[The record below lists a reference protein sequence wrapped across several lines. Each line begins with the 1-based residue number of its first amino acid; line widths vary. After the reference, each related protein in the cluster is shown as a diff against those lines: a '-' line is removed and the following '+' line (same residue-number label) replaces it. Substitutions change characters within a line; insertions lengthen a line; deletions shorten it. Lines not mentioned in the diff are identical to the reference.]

1 MTLHRVVIT
10 GLGLQSP
17 LGSLVGN
24 DADNHS
30 NSFFTSLCAGETG
43 IRQHPNP
50 EIAFPVGWVEFDAT
64 AHFGRMQMNQLDR
77 VSLLSIVAARQAIA
91 MAGFK
96 TASSDTL
103 PNTPTAHDELSHLD
117 SEKTGVLFGTGMG
130 GAESTELAYAKFFD
144 APPEVWARK
153 KTLSIPAA
161 MTHAP
166 ASQIALDLG
175 VCGECQTYST
185 ACSSAAVAIGEAF
198 RRIQHGYL
206 TTAIAGGGDCMIHP
220 CVMANWADLGVLYPP
235 PIDPLQSWGTGC
247 RPFSANRTG
256 FAIGEAA
263 GVLVLESLDAATAR
277 GASIIAELVG
287 YGVSND
293 ATHITKPN
301 PAGQALAMRRAIACA
316 GIAPT
321 DIGYINAHGTAT
333 GAGDAAETQ
342 SIKAVFGDHAYQ
354 LTVSSTK
361 SAHGHCMGG
370 TAAVELIATV
380 LALQQQI
387 IPPTTHYDI
396 PDADCDL
403 DYVPHCGR
411 TVAASK
417 PLRYAASN
425 AFAFGGNN
433 AVLIA
438 RRWEG
443 MKIGD

>member
-1 MTLHRVVIT
+1 MTALHRVVIT

-17 LGSLVGN
+17 LGTQESN
-24 DADNHS
+24 DAAR
-30 NSFFTSLCAGETG
+30 FFKRLCAGESG

-50 EIAFPVGWVEFDAT
+50 DITMPVAWVDFDAS
-64 AHFGRMQMNQLDR
+64 AHFSRQQCMQLDR
-77 VSLLSIVAARQAIA
+77 VSQLSIVAARQAMS
-91 MAGFK
+91 MAGFGLTVPK
-96 TASSDTL
+96 IQPL
-103 PNTPTAHDELSHLD
+103 HDELSHVVA
-117 SEKTGVLFGTGMG
+117 EQTGVLFGTGMG

-153 KTLSIPAA
+153 KTITIPAA

-166 ASQIALDLG
+166 ASHIALAFG
-175 VCGECQTYST
+175 VRGECQTYST

-206 TTAIAGGGDCMIHP
+206 TTAIAGGADCILVP
-220 CVMANWADLGVLYPP
+220 GVLDSWMTMHVLCQPP
-235 PIDPLQSWGTGC
+235 DDAPHAGC

-263 GVLVLESLDAATAR
+263 GVLVLESLDAAMAR
-277 GASIIAELVG
+277 GAAIIAELVG

-316 GIAPT
+316 GISPT

-333 GAGDAAETQ
+333 GAGDVAETQ

-370 TAAVELIATV
+370 TAAVEFIATV
-380 LALQQQI
+380 LALQQQM
-387 IPPTTHYDI
+387 IPPTTHYDE
-396 PDADCDL
+396 PDPDCDL
-403 DYVPHCGR
+403 DYVPHRGR
-411 TVAASK
+411 VVPADK

-438 RRWEG
+438 KRWEG
-443 MKIGD
+443 L

>member
-1 MTLHRVVIT
+1 M
-10 GLGLQSP
+10 
-17 LGSLVGN
+17 
-24 DADNHS
+24 
-30 NSFFTSLCAGETG
+30 
-43 IRQHPNP
+43 
-50 EIAFPVGWVEFDAT
+50 PVGWVDFNANE
-64 AHFGRMQMNQLDR
+64 HFSRVHCMQLDR
-77 VSLLSIVAARQAIA
+77 VSQLSLVAARQAMS
-91 MAGFK
+91 MAGFDLTEPK
-96 TASSDTL
+96 TPPL
-103 PNTPTAHDELSHLD
+103 HDELSHQ
-117 SEKTGVLFGTGMG
+117 TGVLFGTGMG

-144 APPEVWARK
+144 APPDVWARK
-153 KTLSIPAA
+153 KTITIPAA

-166 ASQIALDLG
+166 ASQMALAFG
-175 VCGECQTYST
+175 VRGECQTYST

-206 TTAIAGGGDCMIHP
+206 TTAITGGADCILMP
-220 CVMANWADLGVLYPP
+220 GVL
-235 PIDPLQSWGTGC
+235 DSWMAMHVLCQPSASAPNAGC

-263 GVLVLESLDAATAR
+263 GVLVLESLESATAR

-316 GIAPT
+316 GIIPT

-333 GAGDAAETQ
+333 GAGDVAETQ

-354 LTVSSTK
+354 LAVSSTK

-370 TAAVELIATV
+370 TAAVEFIATL
-380 LALQQQI
+380 LALQQQM
-387 IPPTTHYDI
+387 IPPTTHYDE
-396 PDADCDL
+396 PDPDCDL
-403 DYVPHCGR
+403 DYVPHRGR
-411 TVAASK
+411 TVPAGK

-438 RRWEG
+438 KRWEG
-443 MKIGD
+443 V

>member
-1 MTLHRVVIT
+1 MALHRVVMT

-17 LGSLVGN
+17 LGSLVGK
-24 DADNHS
+24 DADNHA
-30 NSFFTSLCAGETG
+30 NSFFNRLCAGDTG

-50 EIAFPVGWVEFDAT
+50 EINFPVGWVDFDAT
-64 AHFGRMQMNQLDR
+64 AQFGRMQINQLDR
-77 VSLLSIVAARQAIA
+77 VSLLSIVVARQAIA

-96 TASSDTL
+96 TAPSQTALDTF
-103 PNTPTAHDELSHLD
+103 TEHDKLNHLNID
-117 SEKTGVLFGTGMG
+117 DTGVLFGTGMG

-175 VCGECQTYST
+175 IRGECQTYST

-206 TTAIAGGGDCMIHP
+206 TTAIAGGAEALLIP
-220 CVMANWADLGVLYPP
+220 GVL
-235 PIDPLQSWGTGC
+235 DSWAAMKVLCEAPSDALKAGELLGTGC

-277 GASIIAELVG
+277 GATIIAELVG

-316 GIAPT
+316 GIVPT

-333 GAGDAAETQ
+333 GAGDVAETQ

-354 LTVSSTK
+354 LAVSSTK

-370 TAAVELIATV
+370 TAAVEFIATV

-387 IPPTTHYDI
+387 IPPTTHYDT

-403 DYVPHCGR
+403 DYVPHRGR
-411 TVAASK
+411 TMPADK

-433 AVLIA
+433 AVLVA
-438 RRWEG
+438 KRWEG
-443 MKIGD
+443 V